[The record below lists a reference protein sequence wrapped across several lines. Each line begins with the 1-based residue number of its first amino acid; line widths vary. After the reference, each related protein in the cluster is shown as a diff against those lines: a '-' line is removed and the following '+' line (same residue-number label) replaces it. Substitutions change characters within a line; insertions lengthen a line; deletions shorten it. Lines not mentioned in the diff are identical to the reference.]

1 MQQRAADLLQW
12 ARRAGNID
20 RLLPGAG
27 SSAAAAA
34 PQQQQVA
41 GAAANAGSATVTAD
55 VGTQPC

>member
-27 SSAAAAA
+27 SSAAAA

>member
-27 SSAAAAA
+27 SSAEAA

>member
-27 SSAAAAA
+27 SSAAAA
-34 PQQQQVA
+34 PQQQQVD